1 MKRSQAAAA
10 LDALCRG
17 RRGAASEL
25 AAAIGVSAPT
35 VHNYQRGAMRPG
47 ADRRAQIETWSGGAV
62 RVDDWEKPEEHIT
75 GVHHVPAVALEER
88 PSRTGTEG

>member
-1 MKRSQAAAA
+1 MERSQAAAA

-47 ADRRAQIETWSGGAV
+47 ADRRAQIETWSAGAV
-62 RVDDWEKPEEHIT
+62 RVEDWERPEERAT
-75 GVHHVPAVALEER
+75 GVHRVAALEER